1 VKPDRPLL
9 TFLGG
14 MLLIAL
20 AIIVPN
26 YFSREDFAPVTP
38 IASSSIAPAL
48 VSRYRVG
55 SVSSRAA
62 EWLYR
67 CINADWDWKQF
78 GGGPQDAPANPVARN
93 SFTQAARKILLPYGA
108 PVSMQLVDQRSYVSN
123 DGHSRTAYRYRV
135 TFARGYVM
143 YIFALDEDGNA
154 GGIMIST
161 NTVSFEFWRQR

>member
-1 VKPDRPLL
+1 MKQDRPLL

-14 MLLIAL
+14 TLLIAL

-26 YFSREDFAPVTP
+26 YFSRQDFAPVAP
-38 IASSSIAPAL
+38 IASSSVAPAL

-55 SVSSRAA
+55 SVSGRAA

-67 CINADWDWKQF
+67 CINGDWDWSQF

-93 SFTQAARKILLPYGA
+93 SFTQAARKILLPYGV
-108 PVSMQLVDQRSYVSN
+108 PVSMQFVDKRSYVSN

-135 TFARGYVM
+135 KFTRGILM
-143 YIFALDEDGNA
+143 FIFALDADGNV
-154 GGIMIST
+154 GGMLIST
-161 NTVSFEFWRQR
+161 KTVSFTFWRQG